1 MDLGL
6 CQLWMCRAR
15 TIWIA
20 DAHRGEEKRFV
31 VRTDQIL
38 TAFVES
44 ERAICL
50 RLLSE
55 NLEK

>member
-6 CQLWMCRAR
+6 CQLWMCKAR

-31 VRTDQIL
+31 VRADQKL
-38 TAFVES
+38 TAFLEFES
-44 ERAICL
+44 AVCIH
-50 RLLSE
+50 LLAE
-55 NLEK
+55 QV